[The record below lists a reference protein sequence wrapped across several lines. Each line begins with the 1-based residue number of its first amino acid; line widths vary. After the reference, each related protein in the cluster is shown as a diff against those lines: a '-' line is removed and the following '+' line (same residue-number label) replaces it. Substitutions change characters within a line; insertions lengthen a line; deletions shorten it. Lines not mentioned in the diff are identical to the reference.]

1 MGDATNLIA
10 IDCQRFIDAT
20 MFLNHSWASPLLI
33 TLCLANLWSVL
44 GPSTLAGNS
53 PGREQSLQD
62 LYPGLGVMFLLVPI
76 QWFITTRFKAIQTKL
91 MEDKD
96 KRIKLIDEVLGGIKV
111 PSQHLYI
118 LGPHDIFLGVEALC
132 MGKLFRSE
140 YIGDKKERI

>member
-1 MGDATNLIA
+1 
-10 IDCQRFIDAT
+10 
-20 MFLNHSWASPLLI
+20 MF
-33 TLCLANLWSVL
+33 
-44 GPSTLAGNS
+44 
-53 PGREQSLQD
+53 
-62 LYPGLGVMFLLVPI
+62 MLVPI